1 MAPMRK
7 LVWAIALPCL
17 VVAIL
22 GALQYLPDRQDTI
35 TANLVQRDTN
45 NIPIP
50 NIPLTDLRQ
59 HWSQQ
64 NLENAPALPII
75 GLSELYIQAIV
86 NDSFPDLP
94 PLLNSNTT
102 FSSNSTPR
110 VQQRSNGHT
119 QKHARFHVDTL
130 PAVFNPLLK
139 RGEAEPCDVGSPCAD
154 KSCCGVNKKCGY
166 GPDYCGEGNCTSN
179 CDALAMCG
187 RYSDGGNI
195 KCGMN
200 LCCSYYGW
208 CGTSDVH
215 CGNPDPNGLTPC
227 QEGMGNCF
235 KVPPPTCDP
244 GAGSAN
250 LRTIGY
256 YQASNTRNRLCNRIS
271 PANIDVE
278 GLTHLYFAFAKISP
292 TTYSIV
298 PDNPGDVELYRPFT
312 KLRSSNL
319 ETWIAIGGF
328 DFSDPGPTRF
338 TWSEIAADPTK
349 RAAFIKSC
357 VDFMSE
363 YGFQGVDLDW
373 EYPGSPERG
382 GSRADIA
389 NFVTLV
395 KDMRAAFGTEYGLSL
410 TLAPDYWYLRFFD
423 CKAMEP
429 YVDFFGFMAYD
440 LHGFWDADIKTL
452 GSIVRAQTDI
462 REIYNNTLP
471 LWFDQLDP
479 KKINFG
485 LAFYGRGYTLSNP
498 SCNQLECPFTGPNL
512 PGPCTGYPGVLSL
525 AEIKQYIRDKRLTPQ
540 LVEKSMIK
548 QITWENQWVGYDDEE
563 TAAMKTKWASSYC
576 FGGTMIW
583 SVDFKSGGGPSVPS
597 VLITQNIANVLSR

>member
-1 MAPMRK
+1 
-7 LVWAIALPCL
+7 
-17 VVAIL
+17 
-22 GALQYLPDRQDTI
+22 
-35 TANLVQRDTN
+35 
-45 NIPIP
+45 
-50 NIPLTDLRQ
+50 
-59 HWSQQ
+59 
-64 NLENAPALPII
+64 
-75 GLSELYIQAIV
+75 
-86 NDSFPDLP
+86 
-94 PLLNSNTT
+94 
-102 FSSNSTPR
+102 
-110 VQQRSNGHT
+110 
-119 QKHARFHVDTL
+119 
-130 PAVFNPLLK
+130 
-139 RGEAEPCDVGSPCAD
+139 
-154 KSCCGVNKKCGY
+154 
-166 GPDYCGEGNCTSN
+166 
-179 CDALAMCG
+179 
-187 RYSDGGNI
+187 
-195 KCGMN
+195 
-200 LCCSYYGW
+200 
-208 CGTSDVH
+208 
-215 CGNPDPNGLTPC
+215 
-227 QEGMGNCF
+227 
-235 KVPPPTCDP
+235 
-244 GAGSAN
+244 
-250 LRTIGY
+250 
-256 YQASNTRNRLCNRIS
+256 
-271 PANIDVE
+271 
-278 GLTHLYFAFAKISP
+278 
-292 TTYSIV
+292 
-298 PDNPGDVELYRPFT
+298 
-312 KLRSSNL
+312 
-319 ETWIAIGGF
+319 
-328 DFSDPGPTRF
+328 
-338 TWSEIAADPTK
+338 
-349 RAAFIKSC
+349 
-357 VDFMSE
+357 MSE